1 MALLW
6 IAFER
11 KLIFTV
17 GFSPTRN
24 TDNVICWNGIHH
36 KTHPTGGSS
45 NYGYPDETYLT
56 RVKEELKLKGVF
68 FATEQEKS

>member
-1 MALLW
+1 
-6 IAFER
+6 
-11 KLIFTV
+11 
-17 GFSPTRN
+17 
-24 TDNVICWNGIHH
+24 VICWNGIHH